1 MGAARVVFRD
11 LPVAYPE
18 TEIPCDAQGAPSVK
32 RRAASPGA
40 MSTPS
45 FPSRTAVSPS
55 PRPAPT
61 RSLPPSAGR
70 GRAPVR
76 AGGPSTATG
85 A

>member
-1 MGAARVVFRD
+1 VGAAPVVFRV

-18 TEIPCDAQGAPSVK
+18 TEMPCDSQGAPSVA
-32 RRAASPGA
+32 RRNVL
-40 MSTPS
+40 TPS

-76 AGGPSTATG
+76 AGGPRTATG